1 MKRLSALVAMSAMAI
16 SLLAPS
22 MVRANRNNEVRYYP
36 SGQTIRYYPS
46 AQAGGCVSGVNTM
59 TSGRVQ
65 YVPTG
70 SVQYVPTGSRF
81 VESGMTGSRVFFI
94 SDNPRY
100 DLSGADET
108 VFLVED
114 GSAYRTNRGRT
125 PVAYVTALG
134 TIPTPQV
141 VAVPSEYR
149 QDWLAVAAGDRPVRC
164 IPAAG
169 TMATPTSYTMAP
181 RAVTYTSTTP
191 HHNNGYSYTTTATT
205 RYGGTEYRGVSKPR
219 THKVYRRT
227 TYSNAS
233 RNYTVRRKARA
244 TTASYSR
251 PARTEVVTRTYTPV
265 AADCAPM
272 MNTAAVAV
280 AAQPMAT
287 HDLYQIGNTWY
298 MESNGEWA
306 RSDSWRGPFFR
317 VKKGHVP
324 REVRESAKR
333 SHSFENDDD

>member
-22 MVRANRNNEVRYYP
+22 MVRANRNEVRYYP
-36 SGQTIRYYPS
+36 SGQTVRYYPS

-59 TSGRVQ
+59 SSVR
-65 YVPTG
+65 YVPSG
-70 SVQYVPTGSRF
+70 SVQYVPAGTRF
-81 VESGMTGSRVFFI
+81 VEPGMASSRVFFV

-108 VFLVED
+108 VFLVDD
-114 GSAYRTNRGRT
+114 GSSYRTNRGRT

-134 TIPTPQV
+134 AYPTPQV

-181 RAVTYTSTTP
+181 RAVTYTSTAP
-191 HHNNGYSYTTTATT
+191 YHNNGYSYTTTTTT
-205 RYGGTEYRGVSKPR
+205 RYSGTQVRRAYRPR

-233 RNYTVRRKARA
+233 RHYTVRRKTRA
-244 TTASYSR
+244 TTASYYR
-251 PARTEVVTRTYTPV
+251 PARTRVVTRTYAP
-265 AADCAPM
+265 AAEDCAT

-287 HDLYQIGNTWY
+287 NDLYQIGNTWY
-298 MESNGEWA
+298 MESNGEWS

-324 REVRESAKR
+324 REVRESAER
-333 SHSFENDDD
+333 SHSFESDDD

>member
-1 MKRLSALVAMSAMAI
+1 MAI

-22 MVRANRNNEVRYYP
+22 MVRANRNEVRYYP

-46 AQAGGCVSGVNTM
+46 AQAGDCVSGVNTM
-59 TSGRVQ
+59 SSVRYT
-65 YVPTG
+65 PTG
-70 SVQYVPTGSRF
+70 SVQYVPTARI
-81 VESGMTGSRVFFI
+81 VEPGLAGSRVYFI

-114 GSAYRTNRGRT
+114 GSSYRTSSGRT

-169 TMATPTSYTMAP
+169 TMATPTSYTYTTVPA
-181 RAVTYTSTTP
+181 RGVTYTSTAP
-191 HHNNGYSYTTTATT
+191 HHNNGYSYTTTTTT
-205 RYGGTEYRGVSKPR
+205 RYGTQYRKATKPR

-233 RNYTVRRKARA
+233 RNYTVRRRARA
-244 TTASYSR
+244 TTASYYR
-251 PARTEVVTRTYTPV
+251 PARTKVVTRTYTPV
-265 AADCAPM
+265 AADCASM

-280 AAQPMAT
+280 AAQPMAM

-298 MESNGEWA
+298 MENNGGWS
-306 RSDSWRGPFFR
+306 RSDSWRGPFFS

-333 SHSFENDDD
+333 SHSFESDND

>member
-1 MKRLSALVAMSAMAI
+1 MRRLSALVAMSAMAI

-22 MVRANRNNEVRYYP
+22 LVRANRNEVRYYP
-36 SGQTIRYYPS
+36 SGQTVRYYPS
-46 AQAGGCVSGVNTM
+46 AQAGDCVSGVNTM
-59 TSGRVQ
+59 SSVR

-70 SVQYVPTGSRF
+70 SVQYVPT
-81 VESGMTGSRVFFI
+81 SRVVEPGMASSRVYFI

-114 GSAYRTNRGRT
+114 GSAYRTSSGRT

-134 TIPTPQV
+134 TIPSPQV

-169 TMATPTSYTMAP
+169 TMVAPTSYTTVPA
-181 RAVTYTSTTP
+181 RGVTYTSTTP
-191 HHNNGYSYTTTATT
+191 YTNGGYTYTTTTKT
-205 RYGGTEYRGVSKPR
+205 RYEGTQYRRVNKPR
-219 THKVYRRT
+219 TNKVYRRT

-233 RNYTVRRKARA
+233 RNHVVRRKSRA
-244 TTASYSR
+244 TTAAYR
-251 PARTEVVTRTYTPV
+251 PARTKVVTRTYTPV

-272 MNTAAVAV
+272 MNTAVAV

-287 HDLYQIGNTWY
+287 NDLYQIGNTWY
-298 MESNGEWA
+298 MESDGEWS

-324 REVRESAKR
+324 REVRESADR
-333 SHSFENDDD
+333 GHAFEE